1 MSQRAEGAGG
11 REREGFASND
21 ISPSHKTFF
30 SENCCFSFST
40 SVLCFVL
47 RTGYEAKPLPVCF
60 LSDHLIS
67 VLPFFFFK
75 FPLMVLLLSFLSVS
89 VDFHLFVC
97 DIYFWLFRVL
107 ISEVSLVLNVLFF
120 EGSALM
126 WLQQKILFET

>member
-1 MSQRAEGAGG
+1 
-11 REREGFASND
+11 
-21 ISPSHKTFF
+21 
-30 SENCCFSFST
+30 
-40 SVLCFVL
+40 
-47 RTGYEAKPLPVCF
+47 
-60 LSDHLIS
+60 
-67 VLPFFFFK
+67 
-75 FPLMVLLLSFLSVS
+75 MVLLLSFLPVS